1 MIDSTAPSLEAR
13 RPIYQRL
20 MRRRSGTSNTDSEA
34 QSLGE
39 LLREAPGA
47 EQVKVIGWHRK
58 GGYDVGL
65 VLVWSEFD
73 AFIAYL
79 EAHDWMSVI

>member
-1 MIDSTAPSLEAR
+1 MNTVAEA
-13 RPIYQRL
+13 L
-20 MRRRSGTSNTDSEA
+20 
-34 QSLGE
+34 SLGA
-39 LLREAPGA
+39 LLRASPGA

-58 GGYDVGL
+58 GGYEAGL
-65 VLVWSEFD
+65 VLAWSEFD

>member
-1 MIDSTAPSLEAR
+1 MIDSTAPSREAR
-13 RPIYQRL
+13 RPLYQRL
-20 MRRRSGTSNTDSEA
+20 MRRRSGTLNTDAEA
-34 QSLGE
+34 LGLGE
-39 LLREAPGA
+39 LLRAAPGA

-58 GGYDVGL
+58 GGYEVGL

-79 EAHDWMSVI
+79 EAHDWMLVI

>member
-1 MIDSTAPSLEAR
+1 MIASTTPPREAR
-13 RPIYQRL
+13 RPLYQRR
-20 MRRRSGTSNTDSEA
+20 MRRRGETLNTDAEA
-34 QSLGE
+34 QSLCE
-39 LLREAPGA
+39 LLLAAPGA

-58 GGYDVGL
+58 GGYEVGL

-79 EAHDWMSVI
+79 EAHDWMSVM